1 MHVEKKHILITC
13 IVLAVVAVCW
23 YVFRQPRDG
32 TEDAINTS
40 IDRLADEHRRIGD
53 SINRAGERIDSSL
66 GRVEKLEE
74 FNLEAERTT
83 DSIADRVDR
92 CKERNKECKRII
104 GKSKS
109 RIAEYYKICEGH

>member
-1 MHVEKKHILITC
+1 MHVEKKHILIVC
-13 IVLAVVAVCW
+13 IVLAAVCW
-23 YVFRQPRDG
+23 YVFGQSRDS
-32 TEDAINTS
+32 TERSLDTS

-53 SINRAGERIDSSL
+53 SIDRAGERIDSSI
-66 GRVEKLEE
+66 GRVGKLEE

-83 DSIADRVDR
+83 DSISDRVDR